1 MKSAITVAE
10 IKYGHIILRK
20 LMPQL
25 SIAMISVFAAILD
38 VKKIT
43 EIKTKRGAKSVAK
56 YGMKFR

>member
-1 MKSAITVAE
+1 
-10 IKYGHIILRK
+10 
-20 LMPQL
+20 MPQL

>member
-20 LMPQL
+20 LIPQL
-25 SIAMISVFAAILD
+25 RIAMISVFDANLE

-56 YGMKFR
+56 YGTKLR